1 MTATNSP
8 TQDTSRFNPWPTFVV
23 CAIASY
29 ISTLDM
35 SIVNVAFAEI
45 AKSFPGVSR
54 STISWVVTS
63 YSILYGSLLVVS
75 GRLADRVGRK
85 RLFQYG
91 TVLFLVGSFVCAVAP
106 AMGMLIAGRAIQ
118 GVGGAMMTPASLGLL
133 LAAFPIEKRSQT
145 VAWSGAIGALG
156 VASGPTL
163 GAFFVS
169 TFGWRS
175 AFWINVPICI
185 AVIVMSWRVVRESPK
200 QAGSHPDVLASVLVT
215 LSVAS
220 LVWSISRVESYGW
233 THASV
238 VALFIIAIVF
248 GAIVAYRS
256 THHAEP
262 LLPPALFRERT
273 FTAANIATFLFGA
286 AFSANILNNVLFLR
300 TIWGYSV
307 LRAGWFSVL
316 APVIVAVTSF
326 AIGRFV
332 SRIGFRKLLIGGPTV
347 FAIVV
352 LSESFLIGE
361 TPTPWTRWLPIM
373 FVLGISI
380 GATFPVL
387 SAATVFGLPQTQF
400 ALGGAINNTF
410 RQIGAAVGV
419 AIVVTV
425 QTSTEGIDGFRN
437 GWHLIAVC
445 GLLAALVS
453 VTQPRRN

>member
-1 MTATNSP
+1 MTVHSTGIQGKKIVS
-8 TQDTSRFNPWPTFVV
+8 PWPTFTV

-45 AKSFPGVSR
+45 ARSFPGVSR

-85 RLFQYG
+85 RLFQFG
-91 TVLFLVGSFVCAVAP
+91 TILFLIGSLMCALAP
-106 AMGMLIAGRAIQ
+106 AMGMLIAGRAVQ

-175 AFWINVPICI
+175 AFWINIPICI
-185 AVIVMSWRVVRESPK
+185 AVVTMAWRVVRESPR
-200 QAGSHPDVLASVLVT
+200 QSGVQPDVLASIFVT
-215 LSVAS
+215 ISVAS
-220 LVWSISRVESYGW
+220 LVWSISRVETFGW
-233 THASV
+233 THRSV
-238 VALFIIAIVF
+238 VVLFIVALGL
-248 GAIVAYRS
+248 GAVVAYRS
-256 THHAEP
+256 THHPEP

-273 FTAANIATFLFGA
+273 FTVANISTFLFGA

-316 APVIVAVTSF
+316 APVIVATTSF
-326 AIGRFV
+326 AIGRYV
-332 SRIGFRKLLIGGPTV
+332 SRIGFRKLLIGGPAMFT
-347 FAIVV
+347 IVV
-352 LSESFLIGE
+352 LVESILIGE
-361 TPTPWTRWLPIM
+361 APTPWSRWLPIM
-373 FVLGISI
+373 FVLGVSI

-387 SAATVFGLPQTQF
+387 SAATVIGLPQTQF

-425 QTSTEGIDGFRN
+425 QTSTEGIGGFRN
-437 GWHLIAVC
+437 GWYLIALC
-445 GLLAALVS
+445 GFLSAAVS
-453 VTQPRRN
+453 TLQPRPK

>member
-1 MTATNSP
+1 MTAINSTTP
-8 TQDTSRFNPWPTFVV
+8 DKTGFNPWPTFAV

-85 RLFQYG
+85 RLFQFG
-91 TVLFLVGSFVCAVAP
+91 TVLFLLGSLMCALAP
-106 AMGMLIAGRAIQ
+106 AMGMLIAGRAVQ

-175 AFWINVPICI
+175 AFWINVPICL
-185 AVIVMSWRVVRESPK
+185 AVVVMAWRVVRESPK
-200 QAGSHPDVLASVLVT
+200 QAGSRPDVLASVLVT

-220 LVWSISRVESYGW
+220 LVWSISRIESFGW
-233 THASV
+233 THSSV
-238 VALFIIAIVF
+238 VALFAIAIMF
-248 GAIVAYRS
+248 GAVVAYRS
-256 THHAEP
+256 LHHPEP

-273 FTAANIATFLFGA
+273 FTAANVSTFLFGA

-316 APVIVAVTSF
+316 APVIVAATSF
-326 AIGRFV
+326 AIGRHV
-332 SRIGFRKLLIGGPTV
+332 SRIGFRKLLIGGPAV
-347 FAIVV
+347 FALIV
-352 LSESFLIGE
+352 LSESFLLSE

-425 QTSTEGIDGFRN
+425 QTSTDGIDGFRN
-437 GWHLIAVC
+437 GWHLVAAC
-445 GLLAALVS
+445 GLLASLVS
-453 VTQPRRN
+453 VLQPRQK